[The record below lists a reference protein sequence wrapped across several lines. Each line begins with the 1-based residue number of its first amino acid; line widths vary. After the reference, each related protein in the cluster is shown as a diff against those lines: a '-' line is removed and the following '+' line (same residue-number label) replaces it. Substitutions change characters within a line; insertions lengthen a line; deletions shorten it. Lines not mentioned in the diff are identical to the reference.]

1 MSSLTTKK
9 AIVLSFRKL
18 LEKKPVTKITIN
30 EIANETNI
38 NRQTF
43 YYHFNDITDLITWIC
58 TFEFNKKM
66 QKYKDCS
73 WDKQFLEIFNLIN
86 EEEKIIDNIL
96 HSVSK
101 EIVYNNLCNLIYPTM
116 YEEISEMININIKEK
131 DKIFIVNFYKYAFV
145 SIVLK
150 WIEQGRKQD
159 PKEIIRNIK
168 NIVNGTLNEACK
180 QFSKR

>member
-1 MSSLTTKK
+1 
-9 AIVLSFRKL
+9 
-18 LEKKPVTKITIN
+18 
-30 EIANETNI
+30 
-38 NRQTF
+38 
-43 YYHFNDITDLITWIC
+43 
-58 TFEFNKKM
+58 M